1 MRPICVCATVLALLT
16 LPGLAQA
23 GSTCLVSPPTVEGDS
38 ASLTLLV
45 GGISED
51 GATLKAS
58 SIDMEIDGEPTP
70 APRLTETFFDLAQRA
85 AEADPN
91 WKSPLA
97 VGLVYL
103 WIKETPA
110 GLSDAILEGAQG
122 FFKRLPA
129 RTSAY
134 ATLYGRKRQPIP
146 KLKASEIGGQLHDLG
161 YLGGDRP
168 NLGDAIAVNLKN
180 LSADE
185 SPFKILL
192 VVTDGRDFSD
202 PTGEGSA
209 DFGAVGSTLAKADV
223 HLLLVS
229 FPAPEADTEQSAK
242 NLNDLAGPGA
252 FHRAV
257 EQPLELQATLESL
270 GQSIAD
276 LRRVQI
282 EIPWGWRTFGGSHKV
297 RIVLTTDGKRRTI
310 ELGKI
315 TLPAQSGRLAWLV
328 ALGLGILALPT
339 GLLLFFRLRGP
350 RQGEED
356 EDPIIPA
363 IHALIRRGMSAQRAL
378 MELTRSFPESIAS
391 LAAVDEST
399 FSDSRYPFF
408 QTRAGRRRFE
418 EIRALLSQPEGEESA
433 LHDDLFAALADAVTA
448 QTPPNKAAE
457 GIAARLSDDQ
467 WGALSRLGLEELAR
481 TLRQAAKRFPVLGL
495 PRSRG
500 AVIDIQDALRARTG
514 SSLAVAWL
522 VRATG
527 PGQRGET
534 LALQASRAVL
544 GRGLGCDLV
553 IGADVQ
559 VAEQHAAISEVRGE
573 FAIEPLGGATKV
585 EDVPV
590 AGRHPLG
597 DGDTIEIGESRY
609 IFKCVTTGNLG
620 KSTGGFKRGNPRAS
634 LS

>member
-1 MRPICVCATVLALLT
+1 MRLLCLRATVVALLT
-16 LPGLAQA
+16 LPGPAQA
-23 GSTCLVSPPTVEGDS
+23 GSTCLVSPPTVDGDS
-38 ASLTLLV
+38 SALTLLV

-51 GATLKAS
+51 GATLKTS
-58 SIDMEIDGEPTP
+58 SLDVEIDGEPAP
-70 APRLTETFFDLAQRA
+70 APRLMETFFDLAQRA
-85 AEADPN
+85 AEGDQA

-110 GLSDAILEGAQG
+110 GISDSILEGVQG
-122 FFKRLPA
+122 FFRRLPA

-192 VVTDGRDFSD
+192 VVTDGRDFTD
-202 PTGEGSA
+202 PAGEGPA
-209 DFGAVGSTLAKADV
+209 DFGAVGSALAKADV
-223 HLLLVS
+223 RLLLVS

-257 EQPLELQATLESL
+257 EQSMELQATLESL
-270 GQSIAD
+270 GQAVAD

-282 EIPWGWRTFGGSHKV
+282 DIPWAWRTLGGSHKV
-297 RIVLTTDGKRRTI
+297 RILLTTDGKRRTI

-315 TLPAQSGRLAWLV
+315 TLPAQTGRLAWLG
-328 ALGLGILALPT
+328 ALGLGILMLPI
-339 GLLLFFRLRGP
+339 GVLLFLRFRGP
-350 RQGEED
+350 NKSEAD
-356 EDPIIPA
+356 EDPIISA
-363 IHALIRRGMSAQRAL
+363 THALIRRGMSAQRAL
-378 MELTRSFPESIAS
+378 VELTRSFPESIAG
-391 LAAVDEST
+391 LANFDESI
-399 FSDSRYPFF
+399 FSDPRYPFL

-418 EIRALLSQPEGEESA
+418 EIRALLGQTDGEESP
-433 LHDDLFAALADAVTA
+433 LHEDLFAALAEAVTA
-448 QTPPNKAAE
+448 ETPPRKAAE
-457 GIAARLSDDQ
+457 GIAARLPETQ
-467 WGALSRLGLEELAR
+467 WSALSRLGLEDLAR
-481 TLRQAAKRFPVLGL
+481 MLRQAGKRFPVLGL

-522 VRATG
+522 VRAAG
-527 PGQRGET
+527 PGKRGET
-534 LALQASRAVL
+534 LALRSSRAVL
-544 GRGLGCDLV
+544 GRGTGCDL
-553 IGADVQ
+553 ILGADTR
-559 VAEQHAAISEVRGE
+559 VAEQHAAISDLRGE
-573 FAIEPLGGATKV
+573 FAIEPLGGDIKV
-585 EDVPV
+585 EKISIQ
-590 AGRHPLG
+590 ARHPLSE
-597 DGDTIEIGESRY
+597 GDTIEIGESRY

-620 KSTGGFKRGNPRAS
+620 KSAGGFKRAKPRG
-634 LS
+634 

>member
-1 MRPICVCATVLALLT
+1 MRLLCLRATVVALLT
-16 LPGLAQA
+16 LPGPAQA
-23 GSTCLVSPPTVEGDS
+23 GSTCLVSPPTVDGDS
-38 ASLTLLV
+38 SALTLLV

-51 GATLKAS
+51 GATLKTS
-58 SIDMEIDGEPTP
+58 SLDVEIDGEPAP
-70 APRLTETFFDLAQRA
+70 APRLMETFFDLAQRV
-85 AEADPN
+85 AEADQA

-110 GLSDAILEGAQG
+110 GISDAILEGMQG
-122 FFKRLPA
+122 FFRRLPA

-192 VVTDGRDFSD
+192 VVTDGRDFTD
-202 PTGEGSA
+202 PAGEGPA
-209 DFGAVGSTLAKADV
+209 DFGAVGSALAKADV
-223 HLLLVS
+223 RLLLVS

-257 EQPLELQATLESL
+257 EQSMELQATLESL
-270 GQSIAD
+270 GQAVAD

-282 EIPWGWRTFGGSHKV
+282 DIPWAWRTLGGSHKV
-297 RIVLTTDGKRRTI
+297 RILLTTDGKRRTI

-315 TLPAQSGRLAWLV
+315 TLPAQTGRLAWLG
-328 ALGLGILALPT
+328 ALGLGILMLPI
-339 GLLLFFRLRGP
+339 GVLLFLRFRGP
-350 RQGEED
+350 NKSEAD
-356 EDPIIPA
+356 EDPIISA
-363 IHALIRRGMSAQRAL
+363 THALIRRGMSAQRAL
-378 MELTRSFPESIAS
+378 VELTRSFPESIAG
-391 LAAVDEST
+391 LANFDESI
-399 FSDSRYPFF
+399 FSDPRYPFL

-418 EIRALLSQPEGEESA
+418 EIRALLGQTDGEESP
-433 LHDDLFAALADAVTA
+433 LHEDLFAALAEAVTA
-448 QTPPNKAAE
+448 ETPPRKAAE
-457 GIAARLSDDQ
+457 GIAARLPETQ
-467 WGALSRLGLEELAR
+467 WSALSRLGLEDLAR
-481 TLRQAAKRFPVLGL
+481 MLRQAGKRFPVLGL

-522 VRATG
+522 VRAAG
-527 PGQRGET
+527 PGERGET
-534 LALQASRAVL
+534 LALRSSRAVL
-544 GRGLGCDLV
+544 GRGTGCDL
-553 IGADVQ
+553 ILGADAR
-559 VAEQHAAISEVRGE
+559 VADQHAAISDVRGE
-573 FAIEPLGGATKV
+573 FAIEPLGGAIKV
-585 EDVPV
+585 EKASIQV
-590 AGRHPLG
+590 RHPLS
-597 DGDTIEIGESRY
+597 DGDTIEMGESRY

-620 KSTGGFKRGNPRAS
+620 KSTGGFKRAKPRG
-634 LS
+634 